1 MIGKEIQ
8 ASSIIRSEKCSSV
21 LSLFNFV
28 GERCNPSFFFTREDN
43 AVESNFLLDFLD
55 LFRRNYSFR
64 VNPSLYLLM
73 ASDKWCIF
81 VLLLTILVIV
91 SKISRS
97 YPSNGEAEKRAPAKS
112 TTVMIEEIGTQNRV
126 CTFKTWQ
133 HGSLCSQS
141 SQNWQDALLAFVLD
155 NDVQKIQPFLLPKCT
170 KSYFRLG

>member
-28 GERCNPSFFFTREDN
+28 GERCNPSFFFTREDST
-43 AVESNFLLDFLD
+43 VESNFLLDFLD

-91 SKISRS
+91 SKIPRR
-97 YPSNGEAEKRAPAKS
+97 YPSNGKAEKRAPAKS

-155 NDVQKIQPFLLPKCT
+155 DVQKIQPFLLPKCT
-170 KSYFRLG
+170 KSYFRLK

>member
-1 MIGKEIQ
+1 MQSFIFFLQEKIVQ
-8 ASSIIRSEKCSSV
+8 WRAIFCWIFWIFSEGT
-21 LSLFNFV
+21 SL
-28 GERCNPSFFFTREDN
+28 
-43 AVESNFLLDFLD
+43 
-55 LFRRNYSFR
+55 FR

-91 SKISRS
+91 SKIPRR
-97 YPSNGEAEKRAPAKS
+97 YPSNGEAEKHPWEHRAPAKS
-112 TTVMIEEIGTQNRV
+112 ATVMIEEIGTQNRV

-155 NDVQKIQPFLLPKCT
+155 DVQKIQPFLLPKCT
-170 KSYFRLG
+170 KSYFRLK